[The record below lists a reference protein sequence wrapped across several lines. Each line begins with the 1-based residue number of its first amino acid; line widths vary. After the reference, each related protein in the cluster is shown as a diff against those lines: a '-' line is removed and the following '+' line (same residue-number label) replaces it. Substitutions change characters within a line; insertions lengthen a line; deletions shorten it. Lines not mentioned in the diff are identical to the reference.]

1 MGFSTIETIGKMA
14 RSDGGIKHFVKI
26 VIDFSIKKVDN
37 ERNKRILY
45 ACI

>member
-1 MGFSTIETIGKMA
+1 MSFCHLDKSLH
-14 RSDGGIKHFVKI
+14 SKI
-26 VIDFSIKKVDN
+26 SQQKLKKVIDFFIKKVDN